1 MLRYAGMPLG
11 QVEFDGG
18 EPAAGFLEP
27 LPAYDALRETFQL
40 AGDLLWAEQ
49 FLRLGPPSPSLAHAM
64 AKADAMKARLDLA
77 TLDGTQ
83 VPVGLIDLADAKRQ
97 GEPPFVLVYFRAQPA
112 AVLARVAPP
121 NLPGH
126 DGSRPAA

>member
-11 QVEFDGG
+11 HIELDAG

-27 LPAYDALRETFQL
+27 LPSYEALRESFQL
-40 AGDLLWAEQ
+40 AGDLLWTEH
-49 FLRLGPPSPSLAHAM
+49 FLRLGPPSPRLARAM
-64 AKADAMKARLDLA
+64 AEADAMKARLELA

-83 VPVGLIDLADAKRQ
+83 LPVGLIDLADAKRQ
-97 GEPPFVLVYFRAQPA
+97 GEPPFVLVYFRSQPA
-112 AVLARVAPP
+112 TVLARVAPP
-121 NLPGH
+121 ERPGH